1 MLLNLERAHTAED
14 QPVVLPSETVVVE
27 TRFGT
32 YEFAPN
38 ETVMMP
44 HGLVGFAEQQLFGLG
59 NLPAP
64 VPEDFKLLQSLGEPP
79 ISFVV
84 LPVSSDEAPIEAAD
98 LDEACAAA
106 GFVRGE
112 IHVMFLCTIRP
123 KDNGEGIDMWANI
136 RAPILFDIEAQRA
149 RQYVLPNSR
158 YSMRQSLDN
167 WNGEL

>member
-1 MLLNLERAHTAED
+1 MLLNVEHARAAED
-14 QPVVLPSETVVVE
+14 QAVVLPSETVVVE

-32 YEFAPN
+32 YEFAPG

-64 VPEDFKLLQSLGEPP
+64 MPADFKLLQSLGEPP
-79 ISFVV
+79 ISFIIVP
-84 LPVSSDEAPIEAAD
+84 LSSDEAPIESAD
-98 LDEACAAA
+98 LDQACTAT
-106 GFVRGE
+106 GFVRDQ

-123 KDNGEGIDMWANI
+123 RDDGEGIDMWANI
-136 RAPILFDIEAQRA
+136 RAPILFDLAARQA
-149 RQYVLPNSR
+149 RQYVLPSDR
-158 YSMRQSLDN
+158 YPLRQPLDK

>member
-1 MLLNLERAHTAED
+1 MLLSPERVRAAED
-14 QPVVLPSETVVVE
+14 RPIALPSEMVVVE

-32 YEFAPN
+32 YEFAPD

-44 HGLVGFAEQQLFGLG
+44 HGLIGFADQQLFGLG

-64 VPEDFKLLQSLGEPP
+64 LPEDFKLLQSLGEPP
-79 ISFVV
+79 ISFIVV
-84 LPVSSDEAPIEAAD
+84 PLSSDEAPIEAAD
-98 LDEACAAA
+98 LDAACAAT
-106 GFVRGE
+106 GFVRDE

-123 KDNGEGIDMWANI
+123 RTNGAGIDMWANV
-136 RAPILFDIEAQRA
+136 RAPILFDLGARQA

-158 YSMRQSLDN
+158 YPLRQPLAK

>member
-1 MLLNLERAHTAED
+1 MMLNSDGALALPDRPMA
-14 QPVVLPSETVVVE
+14 LPSETVVVE

-32 YEFAPN
+32 YEFTPAQ
-38 ETVMMP
+38 TVVMP
-44 HGLVGFAEQQLFGLG
+44 HGLIGFADQQVFGLA

-64 VPEDFKLLQSLGEPP
+64 VPETFKLLQSLGEPP

-84 LPVSSDEAPIEAAD
+84 LPMSSDEAPIEALD

-106 GFVRGE
+106 GFVRDE

-123 KDNGEGIDMWANI
+123 KDDGEGIDMWANI
-136 RAPILFDIEAQRA
+136 RAPILVDLEAQRA

-158 YSMRQSLDN
+158 YSMRQPLDN
-167 WNGEL
+167 WNGVL

>member
-1 MLLNLERAHTAED
+1 MLLNVEHTRAAED

-44 HGLVGFAEQQLFGLG
+44 RGLLGFADIQLFGLG

-64 VPEDFKLLQSLGEPP
+64 MPEDFKLLQSLGEPP
-79 ISFVV
+79 ISFIVV
-84 LPVSSDEAPIEAAD
+84 PMTSDEAPIEAAD
-98 LDEACAAA
+98 LDQACAAT
-106 GFVRGE
+106 GFVRDQ

-123 KDNGEGIDMWANI
+123 RDDGEGIDMWANI
-136 RAPILFDIEAQRA
+136 RAPILFDLAARQA
-149 RQYVLPNSR
+149 RQYVLPSDR
-158 YSMRQSLDN
+158 YPLRQPLDK

>member
-1 MLLNLERAHTAED
+1 MMLNPDGALALRDRPMA
-14 QPVVLPSETVVVE
+14 LPSETVVVE

-32 YEFAPN
+32 YEFAPTQ
-38 ETVMMP
+38 TVVMP
-44 HGLVGFAEQQLFGLG
+44 RGLIGFADQQLFGLA

-84 LPVSSDEAPIEAAD
+84 MPMSSDEAPIEAAD
-98 LDEACAAA
+98 LDQACAVT

-112 IHVMFLCTIRP
+112 IHVMFLCSIRP
-123 KDNGEGIDMWANI
+123 KDDGAGIDMWANL
-136 RAPILFDIEAQRA
+136 RAPILFDLEAQRA
-149 RQYVLPNSR
+149 RQYVLPNGR
-158 YSMRQSLDN
+158 YSMRQPLDK

>member
-1 MLLNLERAHTAED
+1 MMLNSDGALALRDRPTA
-14 QPVVLPSETVVVE
+14 LPSETVVVE

-32 YEFAPN
+32 YEFTPQQ
-38 ETVMMP
+38 TVVMP
-44 HGLVGFAEQQLFGLG
+44 HGLIGFADQQLFGIG
-59 NLPAP
+59 NLPAA

-84 LPVSSDEAPIEAAD
+84 MPMSSDEAPIEAAD
-98 LDEACAAA
+98 LDEACVAA

-136 RAPILFDIEAQRA
+136 RAPILVDLEAQRA

-158 YSMRQSLDN
+158 YSMRQPLDN

>member
-1 MLLNLERAHTAED
+1 MLLNLEPAHTTED
-14 QPVVLPSETVVVE
+14 RPVALPSETVVVE

-44 HGLVGFAEQQLFGLG
+44 HGLIGFAEQQLFGLG

-64 VPEDFKLLQSLGEPP
+64 LPEDFKLLQSLGEPP
-79 ISFVV
+79 ISFIVV
-84 LPVSSDEAPIEAAD
+84 PLSSDEAPIEAAD
-98 LDEACAAA
+98 LDAACAAT
-106 GFVRGE
+106 GFVRDE
-112 IHVMFLCTIRP
+112 VHVMFLCTIRP
-123 KDNGEGIDMWANI
+123 RDNGEGIDMWANI
-136 RAPILFDIEAQRA
+136 RAPILFDLEAREA

-158 YSMRQSLDN
+158 YPLRQPLDK

>member
-1 MLLNLERAHTAED
+1 MLLNLARAHTTED
-14 QPVVLPSETVVVE
+14 RPVALPSETVVVE

-64 VPEDFKLLQSLGEPP
+64 MPEDFKLLQSLGEPP
-79 ISFVV
+79 ISFIVV
-84 LPVSSDEAPIEAAD
+84 PLSSDEAPIEAAD
-98 LDEACAAA
+98 LEAACAAT
-106 GFVRGE
+106 GFVRDE
-112 IHVMFLCTIRP
+112 IHVMFLCTIKP
-123 KDNGEGIDMWANI
+123 QDDGEGIDMWANI
-136 RAPILFDIEAQRA
+136 RAPILFDLAARLA
-149 RQYVLPNSR
+149 RQYVLPSDR
-158 YSMRQSLDN
+158 YPLRQPLDK

>member
-1 MLLNLERAHTAED
+1 MSLNLESAHATENR
-14 QPVVLPSETVVVE
+14 PVVLPSETVVVE

-38 ETVMMP
+38 ETIMMP

-64 VPEDFKLLQSLGEPP
+64 LAEDFKLLQSLGEPP
-79 ISFVV
+79 ISFIVV
-84 LPVSSDEAPIEAAD
+84 PMSSDEAPIEAVD
-98 LDEACAAA
+98 LDQACAAT
-106 GFVRGE
+106 GFVRDE

-123 KDNGEGIDMWANI
+123 RDDGEGIDMWANI
-136 RAPILFDIEAQRA
+136 RAPILFDLEARQA
-149 RQYVLPNSR
+149 RQYVLPNGR
-158 YSMRQSLDN
+158 YPLRQPLDK

>member
-1 MLLNLERAHTAED
+1 MMLNTDGALALQDRPMA
-14 QPVVLPSETVVVE
+14 LPSENVVVE

-32 YEFAPN
+32 YEFTPTQ
-38 ETVMMP
+38 TVVMP
-44 HGLVGFAEQQLFGLG
+44 RGLIGFAGQQVFGLA

-84 LPVSSDEAPIEAAD
+84 MPMSSDQAPIEAAD

-106 GFVRGE
+106 GFVRDQ

-123 KDNGEGIDMWANI
+123 KDDGKGIDIWANI
-136 RAPILFDIEAQRA
+136 RAPILFDLEAQRA

-158 YSMRQSLDN
+158 YSMRQPLDN
-167 WNGEL
+167 WNGAL

>member
-1 MLLNLERAHTAED
+1 MLLNLERAHTTED
-14 QPVVLPSETVVVE
+14 RPVALPLETVVVE

-32 YEFAPN
+32 YEFAPH

-64 VPEDFKLLQSLGEPP
+64 LPEDFKLLQSLGEPP
-79 ISFVV
+79 ISFIVV
-84 LPVSSDEAPIEAAD
+84 PLSSDEAPIEAAD
-98 LDEACAAA
+98 LDAACAAT
-106 GFVRGE
+106 GFVRDQ

-123 KDNGEGIDMWANI
+123 RDNGEGIEMWANV
-136 RAPILFDIEAQRA
+136 RAPILFDLKARQA
-149 RQYVLPNSR
+149 RQYVLPNSH
-158 YSMRQSLDN
+158 YPLRQPLDK

>member
-1 MLLNLERAHTAED
+1 MMLNSDGALALPDRPMA
-14 QPVVLPSETVVVE
+14 LPSETVVVE
-27 TRFGT
+27 TRLGT
-32 YEFAPN
+32 YEFTPAQ
-38 ETVMMP
+38 TVVMP
-44 HGLVGFAEQQLFGLG
+44 HGLIGFAEPQVFGIG

-84 LPVSSDEAPIEAAD
+84 LPVSSAEAPIEAAD

-123 KDNGEGIDMWANI
+123 KDDGEGIDMWANI
-136 RAPILFDIEAQRA
+136 RAPILFDLEARRA
-149 RQYVLPNSR
+149 RQFVLPNGR
-158 YSMRQSLDN
+158 YSMRQPLDD
-167 WNGEL
+167 WNGAL

>member
-1 MLLNLERAHTAED
+1 MMLNSDGALALRDRPTA
-14 QPVVLPSETVVVE
+14 LPSETVVVE

-32 YEFAPN
+32 YEFTPPQ
-38 ETVMMP
+38 TVVMP
-44 HGLVGFAEQQLFGLG
+44 HGLIGFADQQLFGIG

-84 LPVSSDEAPIEAAD
+84 FPMSSDEAPIEAAD

-123 KDNGEGIDMWANI
+123 KNDGEGIDMWANI
-136 RAPILFDIEAQRA
+136 RAPILFDLEAQRA
-149 RQYVLPNSR
+149 RQYVLPNGR
-158 YSMRQSLDN
+158 YSMRQPLDN